1 MQNEEY
7 SSKENVKNQVKP
19 KHELL
24 QIRGTMIDDL
34 YRETC
39 WLKMSKDL
47 FEEKAV
53 TRNFWYQ
60 V

>member
-1 MQNEEY
+1 MQNEETVAKKMLK
-7 SSKENVKNQVKP
+7 SQFKP

-24 QIRGTMIDDL
+24 QIRGTRSMIDDL

-53 TRNFWYQ
+53 TRNF
-60 V
+60 